1 MFLMVVIV
9 GIDPTSSP
17 YEGGAHP
24 STPYHLWSGI
34 GESNSYENLGKVPG
48 NLYINPA
55 YAFRSILEP
64 FEGPSIEP
72 FLLYK
77 N

>member
-24 STPYHLWSGI
+24 STPYHH
-34 GESNSYENLGKVPG
+34 YC
-48 NLYINPA
+48 
-55 YAFRSILEP
+55 
-64 FEGPSIEP
+64 
-72 FLLYK
+72 
-77 N
+77 